1 MKKETGLDLR
11 HDALGLFTGPA
22 TVSVY
27 LSDLEALI
35 GQIRGSNKSI
45 REVLGSV
52 GVALTAEVREPAKM
66 AALLEQSRASLMSTR
81 RMPLRTREVVV
92 GDQSVTL
99 FEPDRKA
106 PTLGWGIAGSHY
118 FYGAGVGRAERT
130 ARYLLG
136 EPVQGEGMAEVL
148 ASGPAAE
155 LAKEPGASVMVIRT
169 AEVVGGLK
177 SVLAKLSGQA
187 EKFGAGKVVASVIEL
202 VGTFGDI
209 ALSVQPAADGLEF
222 SIREHLQ

>member
-1 MKKETGLDLR
+1 
-11 HDALGLFTGPA
+11 
-22 TVSVY
+22 
-27 LSDLEALI
+27 
-35 GQIRGSNKSI
+35 
-45 REVLGSV
+45 
-52 GVALTAEVREPAKM
+52 
-66 AALLEQSRASLMSTR
+66 
-81 RMPLRTREVVV
+81 
-92 GDQSVTL
+92 
-99 FEPDRKA
+99 
-106 PTLGWGIAGSHY
+106 
-118 FYGAGVGRAERT
+118 
-130 ARYLLG
+130 
-136 EPVQGEGMAEVL
+136 MAEVL

-187 EKFGAGKVVASVIEL
+187 EEFGAGKVVASVIEL